1 MNRNIAPTEDLFVI
15 TRREAPARL
24 PLVEDFL
31 EVVTRAQA
39 QVPTARAARRAKR
52 QPHPRRPAP
61 ER

>member
-1 MNRNIAPTEDLFVI
+1 MNRNIAPAEDLFVI

-31 EVVTRAQA
+31 EVVTRAQTPA
-39 QVPTARAARRAKR
+39 PAARTRRVKKHRRAGV
-52 QPHPRRPAP
+52 PIP